1 MNKMQEVKEGAMT
14 IIESVCE
21 EVCDKLC
28 KFRGT
33 CDDDMV
39 CNYIR
44 ENEQCPLDRL
54 Y

>member
-1 MNKMQEVKEGAMT
+1 MNKMQEVKEVAMT
-14 IIESVCE
+14 IVES
-21 EVCDKLC
+21 VCDKLC